1 MRRLT
6 LLGPILCSLLLSAC
20 AATRDPDPHA
30 HVMALLE
37 QTPLIDGHNDVP
49 GQYLRRARNH
59 VADIDFHDTR
69 DLGMH
74 TDLTRLRAG
83 GLGGQFWSV
92 YIPASD
98 NGFEPGD
105 ARRVL
110 IQMDLVK
117 RLAARY
123 PDHLEMAYTADDVVR
138 IHRAGR
144 IASMMGM
151 EGGHAIEDSLA
162 VLRQLYDAGAR
173 YMTLTHSRNTN
184 WADSA
189 TDEPEHGGLT
199 EFGREVVREMNRT
212 GMLVDLSHVSA
223 ETMHDALDVAA
234 APVIFSHSG
243 AFAVAQSPRN
253 VPDDV
258 LARVRENGGVVM
270 VVFLVEY
277 VSEELRQYREAHRAE
292 RDRLRALHEG
302 QPDAA
307 EKVAAA
313 LREYE
318 AANPPP
324 VATVQRVADHVDH
337 IRRVAGIDH
346 IGIGSDYDGMRGA
359 PEGLEDA
366 SKYPNLFVELMARGY
381 SDEDLRKIAGLNVLR
396 VMREC
401 EAIAERLQRERPAS
415 DALIDEL
422 DAPAAPTLP

>member
-1 MRRLT
+1 MRRFPVLIP
-6 LLGPILCSLLLSAC
+6 LIVLCLSAC
-20 AATRDPDPHA
+20 TSHRNPDPHA

-49 GQYLRRARNH
+49 VQYLRRARNH
-59 VADIDFHDTR
+59 VADLDFHDTTA
-69 DLGMH
+69 LGMH

-144 IASMMGM
+144 IASLMGM

-307 EKVAAA
+307 ERVTAA

-359 PEGLEDA
+359 PEGLEDV
-366 SKYPNLFVELMARGY
+366 SRYPNLFVELIARGY
-381 SDEDLRKIAGLNVLR
+381 TDEDLKKIAGLNVLR

-401 EAIAERLQRERPAS
+401 EAVARRLQRERPAS

-422 DAPAAPTLP
+422 DAPAAPTSP